1 MLEFR
6 TPSIE
11 DAEKIRE
18 ILKNVT
24 GDNCQMC
31 LGSFYNWGPEYN
43 LKIAFGDNCLVTRGG
58 KNGRVNYCFP
68 QGNGNRKA
76 IIEEL
81 LKEDT
86 LRFYGLL
93 ESDVKFVEKEFPG
106 TFEFKENRDSAD
118 YIYLTED
125 LAELK
130 GKKFHSKRNH
140 IKFFEK
146 HYNWVYEKMTEEN
159 LNDCIRMTEK
169 WIEEN
174 EDKIEDGI
182 DTELDVIKRAFDYF
196 TVLGF
201 VGGIIRVDGEVVAW
215 TLGEH
220 LSEDTF
226 CTHFEKAFASY
237 RGAYPIINREF
248 AKNELSS
255 YTFVNREEDMGLE
268 GLRKAKLSY
277 KPVKLGIIYDAIKR

>member
-1 MLEFR
+1 
-6 TPSIE
+6 
-11 DAEKIRE
+11 
-18 ILKNVT
+18 
-24 GDNCQMC
+24 
-31 LGSFYNWGPEYN
+31 
-43 LKIAFGDNCLVTRGG
+43 
-58 KNGRVNYCFP
+58 
-68 QGNGNRKA
+68 
-76 IIEEL
+76 
-81 LKEDT
+81 
-86 LRFYGLL
+86 
-93 ESDVKFVEKEFPG
+93 
-106 TFEFKENRDSAD
+106 
-118 YIYLTED
+118 
-125 LAELK
+125 
-130 GKKFHSKRNH
+130 
-140 IKFFEK
+140 
-146 HYNWVYEKMTEEN
+146 MTEEN

-182 DTELDVIKRAFDYF
+182 DTELDVIKRAFDNF
-196 TVLGF
+196 TALGF

-215 TLGEH
+215 TLGEK

-255 YTFVNREEDMGLE
+255 YTFINREEDMGLE